1 MMTLWQDI
9 RYGLRMLGRS
19 PGFTAVVLVI
29 LAVGIGAN
37 TAVFSVVNAVMLR
50 PLPYKDAHRLV
61 GVYQHTP
68 QGDWPPPRA
77 AFLSCR
83 ALNQV
88 FEQVAGYWYES
99 PYVRG
104 IDKARQMRAASVSSD
119 LLPLLGLQPML
130 GRGFLPE
137 EEQPGHERVVIL
149 SHAFWRD
156 ELDGTPEVLGTT
168 VNLDNQSYTVVGVL
182 PPDVALPF
190 SRPVALWLPLVSKPP
205 DANDPAG
212 APVVTFA
219 RLRKGV
225 TLEQARAA
233 LGVVG
238 ARLKQMDPG
247 TDYTLTVRR
256 PLDRVLDGKRRL
268 LLLLLGASGFVL
280 LIACSN
286 VANLFLARAA
296 VRRREMAM
304 RAALGASR
312 GRVLRQMLTE
322 SLLLSLAGG
331 ALGLLV
337 TFWMVPRLVHLC
349 PADIPRLKE
358 MSVDGQV
365 LGFTLGVSILTG
377 LLFGVTP
384 AWRASDVR
392 MNQMLQEGTMRAG
405 AGRGGRRLHDG
416 LVIAQ
421 MGLSLILLIGAA
433 LLIRSMVALH
443 LLDLGFRPENVLAV
457 TFDLPRLKYPE
468 PRQCQAFF
476 EALLPRVRALPQVRG
491 AGLSLGE
498 LGLGTGGFAAV
509 GIRVPGRAY
518 ADPQHRDIAMLSHVS
533 AGFLETLGVP
543 LLRGRPFTEGDA
555 TDTAGPIILDERL
568 ARQQF
573 GDADPIGQRIDF
585 PDSRHTVVGV
595 VGNVWDFRN
604 LGQTEGTLYTP
615 IPPRLWLEYAVLI
628 VRTEG
633 NPVRLAGA
641 IRAAAA
647 ELEKDEVI
655 GRIEMVDATLSGML
669 THRRFS
675 MILLSLFAGIALTL
689 ATVGIYGLLHYRATQ
704 QTRDIGIRM
713 ALGARKADIRRM
725 VLRQGLGLT
734 LIGVLIGVAGALAL
748 TRVLSSLLYGVSP
761 TDPLTL
767 ASVSLVLV
775 GIALLASYLPARRA
789 AKIDPMVALRY
800 E

>member
-1 MMTLWQDI
+1 
-9 RYGLRMLGRS
+9 MLARS
-19 PGFTAVVLVI
+19 PGFTAIVLVI

-68 QGDWPPPRA
+68 QGDWPPPHA
-77 AFLSCR
+77 GFLSCR
-83 ALNQV
+83 ELNQV
-88 FEQVAGYWYES
+88 FEQVAGFRYEN
-99 PYVRG
+99 PYVSG
-104 IDKARQMRAASVSSD
+104 IDKARQVRAASVSSD
-119 LLPLLGLQPML
+119 FLPLLGFQPML

-137 EEQPGHERVVIL
+137 EEQPGHDRVVML

-156 ELDGTPEVLGTT
+156 ELGGTPEVLGTT
-168 VNLDNQSYTVVGVL
+168 MNLDNQSYTVIGVL
-182 PPDVALPF
+182 PPDVAPPF
-190 SRPVALWLPLVSKPP
+190 GRSVPLWMPLVSKTP

-212 APVVTFA
+212 APAVTFA
-219 RLRKGV
+219 RLKKGV

-238 ARLKQMDPG
+238 ARLKQMDPEM
-247 TDYTLTVRR
+247 DYTLTVRR
-256 PLDRVLDGKRRL
+256 PLDRLLDGKRKL

-296 VRRREMAM
+296 VRQREMAM

-322 SLLLSLAGG
+322 SLLLSVGGG

-337 TFWMVPRLVHLC
+337 TFWMVPGLVHLC

-358 MSVDGQV
+358 TSVNEQV
-365 LGFTLGVSILTG
+365 LAFTLGVSLLTG
-377 LLFGVTP
+377 LLFGTTP
-384 AWRASDVR
+384 AWRASGVR
-392 MNQMLQEGTMRAG
+392 MTQMLQEGTTRSG
-405 AGRGGRRLHDG
+405 TGRGGRRLHDG

-457 TFDLPRLKYPE
+457 TLDLPRMKYPE

-476 EALLPRVRALPQVRG
+476 ESLLPRVRALSGVRS

-509 GIRVPGRAY
+509 SIRIPGRSY
-518 ADPQHRDIAMLSHVS
+518 ADPQHREVAMLSHVS
-533 AGFLETLGVP
+533 AGFLETLGIP
-543 LLRGRPFTEGDA
+543 LLRGRTFTEADA
-555 TDTAGPIILDERL
+555 TGTTGAIILDERL

-573 GDADPIGQRIDF
+573 GDGDPIGQRVDF
-585 PDSRHTVVGV
+585 PDSQHVVVGV
-595 VGNVWDFRN
+595 VGTVRDFRN
-604 LGQTEGTLYTP
+604 LDQTEGTLYTP

-628 VRTEG
+628 VRTDG
-633 NPVRLAGA
+633 DPARLAGA
-641 IRAAAA
+641 IRARAA
-647 ELEKDEVI
+647 ELEKDEVVRRVETI
-655 GRIEMVDATLSGML
+655 DAMLSGML

-689 ATVGIYGLLHYRATQ
+689 ATVGVYGLLHYRTTQ

-713 ALGARKADIRRM
+713 ALGAKKADVRRM
-725 VLRQGLGLT
+725 VLRQGLRLT
-734 LIGVLIGVAGALAL
+734 LIGVVLGVAGALAL
-748 TRVLSSLLYGVSP
+748 TRVLASLLYGVSP

-767 ASVSLVLV
+767 VLVSLLLV

-789 AKIDPMVALRY
+789 ARIDPMAALRY